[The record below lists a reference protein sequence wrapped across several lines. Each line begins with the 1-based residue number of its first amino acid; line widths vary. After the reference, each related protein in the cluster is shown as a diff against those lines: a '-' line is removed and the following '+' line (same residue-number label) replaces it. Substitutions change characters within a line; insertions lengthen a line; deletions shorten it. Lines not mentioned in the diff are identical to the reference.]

1 MKLDLHGLALHDAWR
16 RFKEWIYD
24 QQKDPDTKSVIVVTG
39 QGEIHKEL
47 PRWCDE
53 MSFIRHIDSIASAGA
68 YHIFFYKKRRK

>member
-47 PRWCDE
+47 PQDLHR
-53 MSFIRHIDSIASAGA
+53 
-68 YHIFFYKKRRK
+68 